1 MTTLFL
7 LRFEQKM
14 ITTSAI
20 STIREHVKTWR
31 SKGET
36 VAFVPTMGNLHQGH
50 ITLVNEA
57 KKRADHVVVSIFVNP
72 MQFSA
77 NEDLDGYPRTLAQDS
92 EKLMLAGTELLFTPT
107 PEIIYPKGLAQQTFI
122 EVPEIGD
129 ELCGASRPGHFR
141 GVATIVSKLFNIV
154 QPDIA
159 LFGRKDFQQLM
170 IIKTMVEDLSMPIDV
185 IGVETIREASGLA
198 MSSRNGYLTTEE
210 KHSAATLKQALDS
223 IVNAIQRGEAIQQAI
238 SIAKKRLITVGFTP
252 DYLEV
257 RNANTLRQVTA
268 ADSELVV
275 IGAAYLGKARLI
287 DNVSFSRHS
296 S

>member
-77 NEDLDGYPRTLAQDS
+77 NEDLDGYPRTLEQDS
-92 EKLMLAGTELLFTPT
+92 NKLMAAGTEILFTPT
-107 PEIIYPKGLAQQTFI
+107 PEIIYPKGLAQQTYI

-141 GVATIVSKLFNIV
+141 GVATIVAKLFNIV

-185 IGVETIREASGLA
+185 IGVETIREQSGLA
-198 MSSRNGYLTTEE
+198 MSSRNGYLTIEE

-223 IVNAIQRGEAIQQAI
+223 IVNAIQRGEATQQAI
-238 SIAKKRLITVGFTP
+238 TTAKKLLITAGFTP

>member
-275 IGAAYLGKARLI
+275 IVAAYLGKARLI